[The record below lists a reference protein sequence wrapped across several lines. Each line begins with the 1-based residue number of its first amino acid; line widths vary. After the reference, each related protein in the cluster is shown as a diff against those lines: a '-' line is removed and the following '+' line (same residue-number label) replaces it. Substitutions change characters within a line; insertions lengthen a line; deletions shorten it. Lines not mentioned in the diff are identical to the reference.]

1 MFIHY
6 FLLPRHL
13 GYTGGVIFRVTLES
27 GCGRMN
33 KLGLELGPEGE
44 FSPGHRCE
52 GTGREASRLE
62 VICKA
67 VNPGAGD

>member
-6 FLLPRHL
+6 FPLPRPL
-13 GYTGGVIFRVTLES
+13 GYSRRFIFGVTLES
-27 GCGRMN
+27 GCRRMS
-33 KLGLELGPEGE
+33 KLGLELGPERE

-67 VNPGAGD
+67 VDPGAGD

>member
-6 FLLPRHL
+6 FPLPRHF

-44 FSPGHRCE
+44 FSLGHRCE